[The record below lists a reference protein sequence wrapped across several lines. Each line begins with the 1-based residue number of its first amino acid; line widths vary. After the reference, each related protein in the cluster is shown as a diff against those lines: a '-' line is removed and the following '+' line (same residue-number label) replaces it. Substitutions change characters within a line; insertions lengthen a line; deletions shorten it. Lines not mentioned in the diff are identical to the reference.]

1 MNTIKITRATKNY
14 FPKHLHPHLEHM
26 ACAYKQAL
34 RDTLNALRNLP
45 ERDTDFINE
54 VAASLE
60 VADSLSL
67 LDGSFI
73 AKNVDLFV

>member
-1 MNTIKITRATKNY
+1 
-14 FPKHLHPHLEHM
+14 M

-45 ERDTDFINE
+45 ERDAHYINE